1 MRSNKISFIL
11 ALFFIISCA
20 STEPSFSAEDF
31 KCYPKM
37 VYLIRH
43 AEKQKIKGN
52 ENPELTRKGFARS
65 EVLADSLGYLIEGII
80 YSSEFARSQQTVS
93 PLSERWN
100 ADIKIH
106 RASDPDGQV
115 EKALQHCG
123 KIVIISGH
131 SNTVPT
137 LINLFG
143 IKDEI
148 TIDDNQYGDL
158 FMISWENSLPIL
170 TVTHVGD

>member
-20 STEPSFSAEDF
+20 SNEPSFSAEDF

-65 EVLADSLGYLIEGII
+65 DVLADSLGYLIEGII
-80 YSSEFARSQQTVS
+80 YTSEFARSQQTVS

-115 EKALQHCG
+115 EKALSHCG

-131 SNTVPT
+131 SNTVPK

-148 TIDDNQYGDL
+148 KIEDNQYGDL
-158 FMISWENSLPIL
+158 YMISWQNSLPKL
-170 TVTHVGD
+170 TITHVGE